1 MRRAYLDVHK
11 IVNGLFWLVV
21 SMPSKKD
28 SKSSMKLKLVV
39 IFIVVILTATYGFS
53 LISILLNKPSLPSAA
68 SFAAE
73 EWMDLV
79 PEDVTYS
86 RYLNYS
92 DFEDLTTL
100 LTDTV
105 ALSLWDIDYNL
116 SIFDVNYELYMT
128 INDTD
133 VLALDINSSVAD
145 YIEIAYYF
153 SDQLALPINGVP
165 VFLINASRSTG
176 VAWLAVY
183 NDTIIYSEGNATAW
197 LAISK
202 VISAVDTPLFDNDD
216 YKIGYLVAS
225 NQKDYFA
232 MYYFKDADSS
242 HQIDWAMIGL
252 TNTMSPVQRQVFHF
266 PTSAIATSEYN
277 DVAATYFGNSTSISI
292 VSNYIFGNV

>member
-1 MRRAYLDVHK
+1 MRRAYLEAHK
-11 IVNGLFWLVV
+11 IVIGLFKLVV
-21 SMPSKKD
+21 SMPSRKD

-53 LISILLNKPSLPSAA
+53 LISILLNKPSLPSAT
-68 SFAAE
+68 SFVAE

-79 PEDVTYS
+79 PEDVSYS

-105 ALSLWDIDYNL
+105 ALNLPDIDYNL

-133 VLALDINSSVAD
+133 VLALNINSTVAD
-145 YIEIAYYF
+145 YIRVAYYF
-153 SDQLALPINGVP
+153 SDQSAIPFNGIPI
-165 VFLINASRSTG
+165 FLINASRSAG

-183 NDTIIYSEGNATAW
+183 NDTVIYSEGNATAW
-197 LAISK
+197 LGISK
-202 VISAVDTPLFDNDD
+202 VIGAVDTPLFDNDEH
-216 YKIGYLVAS
+216 KIGYLIAS
-225 NQKDYFA
+225 NQKEYFA
-232 MYYFKDADSS
+232 MYYFNDADASL
-242 HQIDWAMIGL
+242 QIDWAMIGL
-252 TNTMSPVQRQVFHF
+252 TDTMSPVQRQVFHF
-266 PTSAIATSEYN
+266 ATSSIASSEYN
-277 DVAATYFGNSTSISI
+277 DVVATYFSNSTSISI